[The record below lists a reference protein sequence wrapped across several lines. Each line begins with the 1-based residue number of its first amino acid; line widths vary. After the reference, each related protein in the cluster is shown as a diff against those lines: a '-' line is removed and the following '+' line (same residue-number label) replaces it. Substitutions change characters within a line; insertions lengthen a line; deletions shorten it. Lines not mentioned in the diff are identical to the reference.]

1 MGVGLDDIRRAAER
15 IRGRV
20 LRTPLRRS
28 EWLSTADRSVH
39 FKLEAIQP
47 TCSYKIRGAFNAVLR
62 LRTGDPAALPAALVT
77 ASAGNHGR
85 ALAHAAR
92 IAGLPLTVYASQ
104 HAPRVKIEAMRA
116 EGADL
121 RLCTDY
127 DEAERRAKAHGPRRA
142 FARPRSRRRDS

>member
-47 TCSYKIRGAFNAVLR
+47 TCSYKIRGAFNAALSLR
-62 LRTGDPAALPAALVT
+62 ERETGRPRLVT
-77 ASAGNHGR
+77 AAAG
-85 ALAHAAR
+85 
-92 IAGLPLTVYASQ
+92 TVPGQ
-104 HAPRVKIEAMRA
+104 
-116 EGADL
+116 DF
-121 RLCTDY
+121 
-127 DEAERRAKAHGPRRA
+127 RREML
-142 FARPRSRRRDS
+142 